1 MDAAA
6 HAATTR
12 LVAIGL
18 VEAGFDAVEGAAAVE
33 LERLTLDCASRLLVC
48 LRGARRDAATRYMD
62 SRIV

>member
-33 LERLTLDCASRLLVC
+33 LERLTLDCACRRVRSLRSARTPRLAVPVL
-48 LRGARRDAATRYMD
+48 G
-62 SRIV
+62 

>member
-33 LERLTLDCASRLLVC
+33 LERLTLDCACRRVKTM
-48 LRGARRDAATRYMD
+48 RGVPRRRASLSSID
-62 SRIV
+62 